1 MFRDLKFRRFQFLL
15 IFIFSTSFII
25 SGKTNGGFIENYK
38 DLKLELITDELEI
51 PWGMD
56 FLDNGDIIVTE
67 KNGLIFRIDKN
78 DKLIKIEGGP
88 KSTETGQGGLLD
100 VQLHPNFIE
109 NRWIYF
115 SYNKKKNNKFTT
127 AVSRFEF
134 HNNNLKNEK
143 LIFEALPYSNKRL
156 HFGSRLEFDKEGYL
170 YITVGDRGSRDINPQ
185 DLSRHAGKVH
195 RIYDNGDIPKDNPF
209 YDKKNAIKSIFSY
222 GHRNPQ
228 GMILNPFTNE
238 IWTHEHGPRGGDEI
252 NIINKGLNYGW
263 PVITYG
269 INYSGTII
277 TNEKK
282 KEGMEQPLHY
292 WVPSIAPSGM
302 VFIEGSLYPS
312 LNGNLLIGSL
322 KFEYLHLCIMKGSE
336 VISEHRL
343 FEDMRVRNVKQRSDG
358 YIFFSVEEPGRI
370 YKILPN

>member
-1 MFRDLKFRRFQFLL
+1 MFRELKFRRFQFLL

-134 HNNNLKNEK
+134 DNDNLKNEK
-143 LIFEALPYSNKRL
+143 LIFEALPYSSKRL

-170 YITVGDRGSRDINPQ
+170 YITIGDRGSRDINPQ

-292 WVPSIAPSGM
+292 WIPSIAPSGM
-302 VFIEGSLYPS
+302 VFVEGSLYPS

>member
-1 MFRDLKFRRFQFLL
+1 MFRELKFRRFQFLL

-67 KNGLIFRIDKN
+67 KNGLIFRIDRN

-134 HNNNLKNEK
+134 DNDNLKNEK

-170 YITVGDRGSRDINPQ
+170 YITIGDRGSRDINPQ

-292 WVPSIAPSGM
+292 WIPSIAPSGM
-302 VFIEGSLYPS
+302 VFVEGSLYPS

>member
-1 MFRDLKFRRFQFLL
+1 MNFLNIFRHFLLLLFNIL
-15 IFIFSTSFII
+15 IFI
-25 SGKTNGGFIENYK
+25 NGNDNSKSNENYNNY
-38 DLKLELITDELEI
+38 KLELITDELEI

-56 FLDNGDIIVTE
+56 FLPNNDIIVTE
-67 KNGLIFRIDKN
+67 KNGNIFRINQN
-78 DKLIKIEGGP
+78 DKLIKINGGP
-88 KSTETGQGGLLD
+88 ESTEFGQGGLLD
-100 VQLHPNFIE
+100 IQLHPNF
-109 NRWIYF
+109 NKNKWVYF
-115 SYNKKKNNKFTT
+115 SYNKKKKNKYST
-127 AVSRFEF
+127 VLSRFELD
-134 HNNNLKNEK
+134 NDKLINEK
-143 LIFEALPYSNKRL
+143 IIFEALPYAREGQ

-195 RIYDNGDIPKDNPF
+195 RIYDNGDIPTDNPF
-209 YDKKNAIKSIFSY
+209 FDKQGAIKSIYSY

-228 GMILNPFTNE
+228 GMILNPFTNQ

-252 NIINKGLNYGW
+252 NIINEGLNYGW

-269 INYSGTII
+269 INYSGTPI
-277 TNEKK
+277 TFKKK

-302 VFIEGSLYPS
+302 TFVEGNLYPS
-312 LNGNLLIGSL
+312 LSGNLLIGSL
-322 KFEYLHLCIMKGSE
+322 KFEYLHLCVLNESK

-370 YKILPN
+370 YKILEEKN